1 VAANDLEFR
10 IGADIREI
18 RTALADVNR
27 QLGATKTAAQA
38 AGSGAPLQ
46 GLQTGLQN
54 VARIARQVVGL
65 LAGAFA
71 GRSFIQASEQ
81 VRELSA
87 RLRNAEQDQLAFN
100 RAYAE
105 LFNIAQRNAAP
116 LEETIELYIRFK
128 EAARDLQ
135 GVTQDSLLQV
145 VQTVQQ
151 AVELSGNSAG
161 ATRAALIQLSQGF
174 VNGSIGAGEL
184 NRVMQQAP
192 RLARALADGL
202 DIPIERLKEL
212 GQEGQISADLII
224 NALIKQ
230 RDIIAA
236 EAENLPNTIGRAT
249 TRLGNSLRQLVG
261 LFDETSGVTGGLA
274 DIINSLANTLGS
286 SEVAGAIVRFTNLW
300 KGAFL
305 DTLDDVKNALTDLNE
320 VTKRWG
326 DGTEGAADIVAR
338 AFRLVTQAF
347 VQFPVNIRAALQLA
361 GVAVGRFTDQVKIE
375 GTLWR
380 EIFTAAFTRGDTI
393 EQAIERARV
402 RLRAVNQAAADTR
415 DDIFRERDQALAEA
429 EQARQETITA
439 RESAQREIN
448 AGLVGTITRNIGGSA
463 DQFALI
469 KDGAQRALRELDAI
483 YRSAEIGLERYIER
497 RTQLQLEAVEAEIS
511 AQRRELEKA
520 QTADQRGRALTQ
532 IAILEREKVEIVN
545 AAARDRV
552 DIERD
557 AQRQIEALQIRRL
570 EQTGQVAEAAALR
583 AEATYRDL
591 IARLQAEG
599 DQEGLNLLQNIID
612 ADVLAAEIS
621 EAERLISD
629 ALLRLQTGEERI
641 RTLAQIGAISQG
653 TAERQAQELRRESVV
668 VIEQQIEALERL
680 AESSADPRVLQRL
693 EQYRTRLIELQ
704 NQQSAVVERLKGAA
718 ESGLVSFFDSL
729 ANGARSAKEAIGE
742 LAASFLRAISRMAA
756 EALAKRAILS
766 LGGLFGNNAFG
777 GAISALVAHSGAVVG
792 GAGGTRRLVD
802 PAIFFGA
809 PRYHNGLSL
818 APDERPA
825 ILQTGEEVLARG
837 DPRNSQNAGDGSG
850 VRVVNIVD
858 PGMVADYL
866 NSAAGERVVMNVLGR
881 NPGQVKQ
888 VLAG

>member
-54 VARIARQVVGL
+54 VGRIARQVVGL
-65 LAGAFA
+65 LAGAFV
-71 GRSFIQASEQ
+71 GRGFIQASEQ

-100 RAYAE
+100 RAQAE

-236 EAENLPNTIGRAT
+236 EAENLPNTIGRAN
-249 TRLGNSLRQLVG
+249 TRLGNSVRQLVG

-274 DIINSLANTLGS
+274 DIINSLAETLGS
-286 SEVAGAIVRFTNLW
+286 SEVAGAIVGFTELW
-300 KGAFL
+300 GSAFL
-305 DTLDDVKNALTDLNE
+305 DTIADVKSALNDLNE
-320 VTKRWG
+320 VTKRWAG
-326 DGTEGAADIVAR
+326 DTEGVID
-338 AFRLVTQAF
+338 LVKRAF

-402 RLRAVNQAAADTR
+402 RLRAVNQAAAETR